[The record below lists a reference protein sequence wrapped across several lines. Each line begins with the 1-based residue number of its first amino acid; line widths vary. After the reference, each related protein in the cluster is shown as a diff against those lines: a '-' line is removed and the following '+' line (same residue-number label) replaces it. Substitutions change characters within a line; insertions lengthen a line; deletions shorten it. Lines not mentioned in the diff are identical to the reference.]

1 MTVRPRE
8 SDKADIILHAGK
20 VLTVGADD
28 TIEQAVAI
36 RGELVQAVGSDQ
48 DVLALAG
55 PNTKTIDL
63 QGRTVIPGIIDI
75 HAHMDRE
82 GLKRID
88 PSLEK
93 ATSISE
99 ILGII
104 ERQVAQKRPGEWVV
118 TMPVGAPP
126 NYADV
131 PASLLEG
138 RFPNRWDLDT
148 VSPNN
153 PVYIRGIWTPWN
165 VPPSVAI
172 ANSLALKLAGIDRD
186 TQAPDS
192 SVTIER
198 DDTGEP
204 TGVLVD
210 TGRFPSLEFTLMK
223 VVPRFTHQQRV
234 AALKESMRLYNAVG
248 TTGTYEGHGV
258 APEVLRAYKE
268 VWDASEMTVRAHL
281 VLSPAWK
288 SVAEAAQEMERW
300 AHSASGQGFGD
311 SMLRIS
317 GYYIHYRG
325 SRYTARA
332 RTAELP
338 FTGWAGFAQSYNSP
352 GRFRRLV
359 KLAAQHNLRVNTI
372 VADCL
377 DEVLE
382 VFREVHREISIKN
395 QRWMLGHVVE
405 TSSEQLKLIRELG
418 LIVETIPLTH
428 LWLRGRQYVDEP
440 EAANKAVAHR
450 DYLDQSVHFGLGTDN
465 KPYSPFPTIWA
476 AVVRQERTT
485 KEVVGPRQRLT
496 RIEALKAITMGGA
509 YFCFEEDRRG
519 SLETSKLADLAVLS
533 DDFLAVPEDEI
544 PELHSVLTMVG
555 GKVVHSSGDL

>member
-148 VSPNN
+148 VSPDN

-338 FTGWAGFAQSYNSP
+338 FTGWAG
-352 GRFRRLV
+352 
-359 KLAAQHNLRVNTI
+359 
-372 VADCL
+372 
-377 DEVLE
+377 
-382 VFREVHREISIKN
+382 
-395 QRWMLGHVVE
+395 
-405 TSSEQLKLIRELG
+405 
-418 LIVETIPLTH
+418 
-428 LWLRGRQYVDEP
+428 
-440 EAANKAVAHR
+440 
-450 DYLDQSVHFGLGTDN
+450 
-465 KPYSPFPTIWA
+465 
-476 AVVRQERTT
+476 
-485 KEVVGPRQRLT
+485 
-496 RIEALKAITMGGA
+496 
-509 YFCFEEDRRG
+509 
-519 SLETSKLADLAVLS
+519 
-533 DDFLAVPEDEI
+533 
-544 PELHSVLTMVG
+544 
-555 GKVVHSSGDL
+555 